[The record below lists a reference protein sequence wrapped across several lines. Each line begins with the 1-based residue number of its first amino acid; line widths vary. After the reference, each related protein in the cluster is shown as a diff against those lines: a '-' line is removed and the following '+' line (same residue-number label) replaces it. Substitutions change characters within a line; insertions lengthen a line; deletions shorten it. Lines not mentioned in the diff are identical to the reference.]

1 MLILHLILGFLELYI
16 IVNINRVRTYHTFFV
31 LAGLFTHVYFM
42 RSDNT
47 YNEFSSNE
55 MIFVILYFIYLMYLT
70 KKVIDTKENVS
81 IKIPLLIVAL
91 IILINA
97 IYYIL

>member
-1 MLILHLILGFLELYI
+1 MHLILGFLELYI

>member
-1 MLILHLILGFLELYI
+1 MLILHLILGFFELYI
-16 IVNINRVRTYHTFFV
+16 IVNINRVRSYHTFFV
-31 LAGLFTHVYFM
+31 LAGFFTHAYFM
-42 RSDNT
+42 YSDNIN
-47 YNEFSSNE
+47 NEFSSNE

>member
-1 MLILHLILGFLELYI
+1 MYSD
-16 IVNINRVRTYHTFFV
+16 NIN
-31 LAGLFTHVYFM
+31 
-42 RSDNT
+42 
-47 YNEFSSNE
+47 NEFSSNE